1 MKNTLMKAM
10 AWILVFL
17 IALPAGVFAQGSNT
31 TAPVFRQE
39 ELAQMLAPIALYP
52 DPLLVQMLMA
62 ATYPLEVVEA
72 ARWTNANPNMKGDQ
86 LATALEQKD
95 WDPSV
100 KSLVNFPNA
109 LAMMDGN
116 LEWTQKLGD
125 AFLAQKDEV
134 MDTIQY
140 LRSKAQNQ
148 GNLRTTPEQVVT
160 YNDQAIS
167 IEPADPQVM
176 YVPVYDPAVA
186 YGSWWY
192 PDYPPYYYYPPGYVL
207 GSALAFGAGLFL
219 GAAWWGY
226 AWGGF
231 NWYNHGVYCNPHNP
245 YYGRVISNDYIQRH
259 RYAHG
264 SSPGSGGNSE
274 WRHDPSHRRNVA
286 YRGTNVRERYGQ
298 AARPIA
304 DGRKDFSGR
313 LPDARTTG
321 TRTRDRSSME
331 QRQDI
336 PGRDRTAFNRHMTA
350 STNNRAVREQ
360 RAIPPVT
367 GRTPTNKM
375 QDDGVVVERLGT
387 QQGRDTVRPVTQP
400 PRTTSA
406 SGYGRTMRPSYQG
419 QETITPSFRNPG
431 TVNPSGRGGIM
442 GSPQRME
449 TTRPSSHGG
458 STMRPSQ
465 RVEATRPS
473 SQGGGMTTPFHRV
486 ETMNP
491 SSHQGGGIFSGGGRG
506 GSSGG
511 ERGGFSGGAGSVGG
525 FSGRTGGSG
534 GGFSGRAGGFGGK
547 G

>member
-1 MKNTLMKAM
+1 MKVRSTMKNKFMKTM
-10 AWILVFL
+10 AWILVFS
-17 IALPAGVFAQGSNT
+17 ITLPAGVFAQGSISA
-31 TAPVFRQE
+31 APVFRQE
-39 ELAQMLAPIALYP
+39 VLAQMLAPIALYP
-52 DPLLVQMLMA
+52 DLLLVQMLMA

-72 ARWTNANPNMKGDQ
+72 ARWTNANQNMKGDQ
-86 LATALEQKD
+86 LASALEQKG

-125 AFLAQKDEV
+125 AFLAQKEQV

-148 GNLRTTPEQVVT
+148 GNLRTTAEQVVT

-167 IEPADPQVM
+167 IEPANQEVI

-207 GSALAFGAGLFL
+207 GSAFAFGAGLFL
-219 GAAWWGY
+219 GAAWWGW

-231 NWYNHGVYCNPHNP
+231 DWYHHGVYCNP
-245 YYGRVISNDYIQRH
+245 YRYGDGYGYGYNHYNRH
-259 RYAHG
+259 GHG
-264 SSPGSGGNSE
+264 SQPGSGGHRE

-286 YRGTNVRERYGQ
+286 YRGENVRERYGQ
-298 AARPIA
+298 ATRPIS
-304 DGRKDFSGR
+304 DGRNDFSGR
-313 LPDARTTG
+313 LPDGRTTG
-321 TRTRDRSSME
+321 TRTGDRSNME
-331 QRQDI
+331 QRRDI
-336 PGRDRTAFNRHMTA
+336 PGRDRTALDRHMTA
-350 STNNRAVREQ
+350 STNNRSVREQ
-360 RAIPPVT
+360 RMIPPAS
-367 GRTPTNKM
+367 GRISTDKR
-375 QDDGVVVERLGT
+375 QDNPITVERLGT
-387 QQGRDTVRPVTQP
+387 HQGRDTMRPVTQP
-400 PRTTSA
+400 PRTTAA
-406 SGYGRTMRPSYQG
+406 SGYGRTTRPPNQG
-419 QETITPSFRNPG
+419 QETINPSFRNPG

-442 GSPQRME
+442 GPPQRME
-449 TTRPSSHGG
+449 TTRPSSYGG

-465 RVEATRPS
+465 
-473 SQGGGMTTPFHRV
+473 RV

-491 SSHQGGGIFSGGGRG
+491 SSHQGGGISSGGGRG
-506 GSSGG
+506 GFSGG
-511 ERGGFSGGAGSVGG
+511 ERGGFSGGKGSVGG
-525 FSGRTGGSG
+525 FSERTGGSG

>member
-1 MKNTLMKAM
+1 MKNKFMKTM
-10 AWILVFL
+10 SWML
-17 IALPAGVFAQGSNT
+17 IFSITLPAGVFAQGSNT
-31 TAPVFRQE
+31 IISPVFRQE

-72 ARWTNANPNMKGDQ
+72 ARWTNANQNLKGDQ
-86 LATALEQKD
+86 LASVLEQKG

-148 GNLRTTPEQVVT
+148 GNLRTTAEQVVR

-167 IEPADPQVM
+167 IEPANQDVM

-219 GAAWWGY
+219 GAAWWGW

-231 NWYNHGVYCNPHNP
+231 DWYHHGVYCNP
-245 YYGRVISNDYIQRH
+245 YRYGDGYGYGYNHYNRH
-259 RYAHG
+259 GHG
-264 SSPGSGGNSE
+264 SQPGSGGHRE
-274 WRHDPSHRRNVA
+274 WMHDPSHRRNVD
-286 YRGTNVRERYGQ
+286 YRGENVRERYGR
-298 AARPIA
+298 ATRPIT
-304 DGRKDFSGR
+304 DGRNDFSGR
-313 LPDARTTG
+313 LQDGRTTRARTG
-321 TRTRDRSSME
+321 EGSNME
-331 QRQDI
+331 QRRDI
-336 PGRDRTAFNRHMTA
+336 PGRDGAAYNRRMTGP
-350 STNNRAVREQ
+350 TNNRAVPEQ
-360 RAIPPVT
+360 RMIPPVT

-375 QDDGVVVERLGT
+375 QDDAVVVERLGT
-387 QQGRDTVRPVTQP
+387 HQGRDTVRPGTQP
-400 PRTTSA
+400 PRTPTA
-406 SGYGRTMRPSYQG
+406 SGYGRTMRPPYQG
-419 QETITPSFRNPG
+419 QETTNSSFRNPG
-431 TVNPSGRGGIM
+431 AVNPSGRNGMM
-442 GSPQRME
+442 GPPQRME
-449 TTRPSSHGG
+449 TTRPSNHGG

-473 SQGGGMTTPFHRV
+473 SQGGGFQRV

-491 SSHQGGGIFSGGGRG
+491 SSRQGGGIFSGGGRG
-506 GSSGG
+506 GSSGV
-511 ERGGFSGGAGSVGG
+511 ERGGFSGGKGSVGG

-534 GGFSGRAGGFGGK
+534 GRFSGRAGGSGGK